1 MVVVVIVGA
10 GIDHTPHLPVSP
22 DWHTQS
28 NIQNIGL
35 ALIPVW
41 IGKVNQANTGADGVI
56 DYTET
61 MTIFAAFGV
70 IAIVISFLLLLEDKR
85 KGYGLQQPNV
95 KK

>member
-1 MVVVVIVGA
+1 M
-10 GIDHTPHLPVSP
+10 
-22 DWHTQS
+22 
-28 NIQNIGL
+28 
-35 ALIPVW
+35 PVW

-56 DYTET
+56 EYTAT

-95 KK
+95 KR

>member
-1 MVVVVIVGA
+1 M
-10 GIDHTPHLPVSP
+10 
-22 DWHTQS
+22 
-28 NIQNIGL
+28 
-35 ALIPVW
+35 
-41 IGKVNQANTGADGVI
+41 NQANTGANGVI

-61 MTIFAAFGV
+61 MTIFAGFGV